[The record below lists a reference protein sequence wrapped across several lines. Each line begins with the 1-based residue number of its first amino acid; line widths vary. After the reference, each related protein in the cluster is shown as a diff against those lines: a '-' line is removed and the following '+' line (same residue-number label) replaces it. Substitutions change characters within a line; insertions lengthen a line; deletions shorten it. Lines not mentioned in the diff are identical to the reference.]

1 MYLLTVLYV
10 ISNIILSKKTRFTIM
25 KRIVVFILL
34 AFSTYHVFGGDS
46 FRPSRQKYIEEH
58 KFDAVR
64 DMKKTGIPASITLA
78 QACLES
84 QDGMSTLAKE
94 ANNHFGIK
102 CSNWNGPSYIQDDD
116 TKDEC
121 FRKYNSTLES
131 YDDHSLF
138 LLTRPRYAALFQL
151 EITDYKGW
159 AKGLKKAGYATDP
172 NYAVRLIKIIEDNQL
187 YQFDKM
193 QESDPVASE
202 NNYLPEM
209 HSSADRVYVPS
220 VTVVDAF
227 QTRKIFSI
235 NGVDYVIAKQGD
247 DFKSIAQE
255 LKLGYWQLPKYNEMN
270 DGTVLSAG
278 QIVYIKPKKN
288 EGNETVYT
296 VKPGDTVLDI
306 AQACGIKSKFIYK
319 YNELKEGAS
328 IEAGQQLF
336 LKKYKG
342 PRS

>member
-1 MYLLTVLYV
+1 
-10 ISNIILSKKTRFTIM
+10 M
-25 KRIVVFILL
+25 KRIGIFFLL
-34 AFSTYHVFGGDS
+34 AFSTNLVLGGDS

-58 KFDAVR
+58 KFDAIR

-84 QDGMSTLAKE
+84 QDGMSNLARE

-102 CSNWNGPSYIQDDD
+102 CSNWNGASYIQDDD

-172 NYAVRLIKIIEDNQL
+172 NYADRLIKIIEDNQL
-187 YQFDKM
+187 YQYDKM
-193 QESDPVASE
+193 QEGDLVASQ
-202 NNYLPEM
+202 NNDIPIMRSTE
-209 HSSADRVYVPS
+209 DRVYVPS

-227 QTRKIFSI
+227 QTRKIQSI
-235 NGVDYVIAKQGD
+235 NGVDYVVAKKGE

-255 LKLGYWQLPKYNEMN
+255 LKLGYWQLPKYNEMS
-270 DGTVLSAG
+270 DGTPLEDG

-288 EGNETVYT
+288 EGNESVYI
-296 VKPGDTVLDI
+296 VKPGDTVLNI

-319 YNELKEGAS
+319 YNDLKEGAAL
-328 IEAGQQLF
+328 EAGQQLF